1 MAVSPSVRIRLF
13 RFRGARRS
21 RDHYGDPLLDLIVME
36 WIIQILGFQGVGVVK
51 KHPAEAVIGRATGD
65 H

>member
-21 RDHYGDPLLDLIVME
+21 RDHYGDPLLDR
-36 WIIQILGFQGVGVVK
+36 LGGLLRRFLDSTLCALLLPRSGMK
-51 KHPAEAVIGRATGD
+51 NAIRKLPIH
-65 H
+65 